1 MRCEQRHAEKRVAFS
16 CKKHSFFHSCGAR
29 RMTETAATLADEVLP
44 ERPLRR
50 WVLSLPHALRFQLA
64 SDEAALTLVLGVV
77 YRAISR
83 HPIGQAGP
91 TRATGA
97 TGAVTL
103 IQRLGSALNLNVQC
117 SARYPLRPGRPP
129 VAGRADRRTGER
141 GSGAA

>member
-16 CKKHSFFHSCGAR
+16 CKKHSFFPSCGAR

-91 TRATGA
+91 TR
-97 TGAVTL
+97 
-103 IQRLGSALNLNVQC
+103 
-117 SARYPLRPGRPP
+117 
-129 VAGRADRRTGER
+129 DRRD
-141 GSGAA
+141 GSGDADTAPRFCAEPQRAVFRQVSAPTGSTSSCWSSRSPHG